1 MIQATAAH
9 IFESLSRRPPTNVPY
24 TGSTESRSPQAS
36 SVLNQAASS
45 TEVPR
50 AQLVEAVSK
59 LNEYIKNSQVNLS
72 FTIDQT
78 TDLVVVKVI
87 DAETKE
93 VIRQIPSEEAVELAR
108 KLEESSAA
116 LLQTQA

>member
-1 MIQATAAH
+1 MIQTIATH
-9 IFESLSRRPPTNVPY
+9 IFEPLPRRSPTNVPY

-36 SVLNQAASS
+36 SVLDQAAPSN
-45 TEVPR
+45 EAPR

-59 LNEYIKNSQVNLS
+59 LNEYIKNSQNNLS
-72 FTIDQT
+72 FTIDQA

-93 VIRQIPSEEAVELAR
+93 VIRQMPSEEAVELAR
-108 KLEESSAA
+108 RLEESSAA